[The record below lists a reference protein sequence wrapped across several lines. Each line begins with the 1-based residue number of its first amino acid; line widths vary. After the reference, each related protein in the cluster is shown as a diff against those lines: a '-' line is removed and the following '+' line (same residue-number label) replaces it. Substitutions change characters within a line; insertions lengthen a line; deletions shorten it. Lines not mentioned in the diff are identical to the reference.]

1 MRQNNVIIYRVDE
14 IDSESAEDR
23 KAGAALFVHELCN
36 DVLKVSV
43 GTGDIEKMFRLG
55 RWEEGKV

>member
-1 MRQNNVIIYRVDE
+1 MIIYRVDE